1 MEARSSYPAKK
12 HFNDI
17 LINYTLKMWKNNV
30 KTFSTSVGKR
40 EFSADE
46 RKVQPTER
54 FFSRIARISGNTF
67 NENTFCVP

>member
-1 MEARSSYPAKK
+1 
-12 HFNDI
+12 
-17 LINYTLKMWKNNV
+17 MWKNNV